1 MSAKNHRTSQSQLII
16 SRKKSRAALTKYQL
30 EKIEMNKMA
39 ALKRREAKR
48 NCEDSGR
55 DVEENDARIKLNIP
69 EAVDKAGSIEDTVE
83 KKLFEKIPY
92 DKVDASEFAMETQN
106 KKRHKN
112 TDPETISA
120 AVSRQ
125 ALANTC
131 MEESKKRKAMGDMA
145 NEQLR
150 LDSSVR
156 VQSSSKRANCTGV
169 AFGALV
175 NKACKRVS

>member
-1 MSAKNHRTSQSQLII
+1 
-16 SRKKSRAALTKYQL
+16 
-30 EKIEMNKMA
+30 
-39 ALKRREAKR
+39 
-48 NCEDSGR
+48 
-55 DVEENDARIKLNIP
+55 
-69 EAVDKAGSIEDTVE
+69 
-83 KKLFEKIPY
+83 
-92 DKVDASEFAMETQN
+92 METQN